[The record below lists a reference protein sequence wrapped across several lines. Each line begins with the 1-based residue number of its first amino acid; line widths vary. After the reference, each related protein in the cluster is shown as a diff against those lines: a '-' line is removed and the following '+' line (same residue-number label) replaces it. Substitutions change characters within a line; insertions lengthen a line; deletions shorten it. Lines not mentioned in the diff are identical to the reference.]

1 MRRLLLAIKLHLT
14 SMWSSN
20 STCSSSNHYDIYS
33 RSMLLLLCRW
43 KDADIM
49 EWEYA
54 CTALADICSK
64 MSEQL
69 LSNKS
74 EVEQAVLPNEQD
86 MHSEWKYRFSA
97 LEKEFAS
104 RDEMRS
110 SEIEKLK
117 NENNWLQHRLSEKLQ
132 QVRHQN
138 DIIDELKRD
147 LVESVQQTEI
157 SEGRRLCY
165 EHKIKILEEQLD
177 KVTLSKIPETDM
189 FEQRHAECPLQ
200 EDQTTK
206 YQEEIARLN
215 LELQYYRNSDSTH
228 VEAQKVVQI
237 HDELVQKKKEIA
249 LLQDLVEEQH
259 CHIQTLSK
267 QLGLE
272 DVLNVSH
279 LKRLLGRDLDC
290 NQCIQES
297 QCGS

>member
-1 MRRLLLAIKLHLT
+1 
-14 SMWSSN
+14 
-20 STCSSSNHYDIYS
+20 
-33 RSMLLLLCRW
+33 MLLLLCRW

-54 CTALADICSK
+54 CAALADICSK
-64 MSEQL
+64 MSGQL
-69 LSNKS
+69 LANKS
-74 EVEQAVLPNEQD
+74 EVVQAALPNEQD
-86 MHSEWKYRFSA
+86 MHAEWTYRFSA
-97 LEKEFAS
+97 LEREFAS
-104 RDEMRS
+104 RDEMRN

-117 NENNWLQHRLSEKLQ
+117 NENNWLQHRLAEKLQ

-138 DIIDELKRD
+138 DIIDELKCD
-147 LVESVQQTEI
+147 LVESVRQTEI

-189 FEQRHAECPLQ
+189 FEQRHAECLSQ
-200 EDQTTK
+200 EDQTTQ

-215 LELQYYRNSDSTH
+215 LELQCYRNSDYTN
-228 VEAQKVVQI
+228 VEAEKIVQI

-249 LLQDLVEEQH
+249 LLHDLVEEQH

-272 DVLNVSH
+272 DVVHVSH
-279 LKRLLGRDLDC
+279 LKQLLGRDLDC
-290 NQCIQES
+290 NPCIQES
-297 QCGS
+297 QCDS